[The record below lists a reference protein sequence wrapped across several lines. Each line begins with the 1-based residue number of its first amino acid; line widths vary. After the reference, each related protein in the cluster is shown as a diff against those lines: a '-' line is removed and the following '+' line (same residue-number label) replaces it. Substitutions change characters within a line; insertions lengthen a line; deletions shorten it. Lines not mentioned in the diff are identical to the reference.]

1 VKCIVI
7 GLSALA
13 VFAGASACSGR
24 STPAPAH
31 TESALSQKSY
41 KGGETVGEDSA
52 THGTLAEDRA
62 NCADTATE
70 QMPAGD
76 IESRWVD
83 GCVAGTFLGVIGAAP
98 NQSTGAGS

>member
-1 VKCIVI
+1 MKQRQSPSGRWPVKCIVI

-24 STPAPAH
+24 STRAPAH

-41 KGGETVGEDSA
+41 KDGETVGEDNA

-70 QMPAGD
+70 QMPAGW
-76 IESRWVD
+76 SR
-83 GCVAGTFLGVIGAAP
+83 LGFC
-98 NQSTGAGS
+98 